1 MKVGIA
7 GLGLIGGS
15 LAKAYKGAEGVENT
29 VYGHDTDPSVL
40 AIAQISGAVDAPLD
54 PSTIGQCDCILIAV
68 YPSAAVAYLEQI
80 APYVSKDAV
89 VIDCCGVKRAVCEP
103 CFEIA
108 ARQGF
113 TFVGGHPMAG
123 THNSGFKHSRATL
136 FKGAAMIL
144 VPPVFDDILLFDK
157 LERLLKPVGF
167 GHLTVTT
174 AEKHDTMIAFTSQMA
189 HIVSNAY
196 IKSPT
201 AREHRGY
208 SAGSYK
214 DLTRVAWLNPDMWAE
229 LFMENSDV
237 LIRELDFF
245 LKSVE
250 RYRDALA
257 NGDKTSLRAL
267 LEEGRAIKEVL
278 DGR

>member
-15 LAKAYKGAEGVENT
+15 LAKAYKGAESMENT
-29 VYGHDTDPSVL
+29 VYGHDADPSVL

-54 PSTIGQCDCILIAV
+54 PSTVGQCDCILIAV
-68 YPSAAVAYLEQI
+68 YPNAAVSYLEQI

-89 VIDCCGVKRAVCEP
+89 VIDCCGVKRSVCGP

-108 ARQGF
+108 ARHGF

-174 AEKHDTMIAFTSQMA
+174 SEKHDAMIAFTSQMA
-189 HIVSNAY
+189 HVVSNAY

-229 LFMENSDV
+229 LFIENSDM
-237 LIRELDFF
+237 LIKELDFF
-245 LKSVE
+245 IKSLE
-250 RYRDALA
+250 QYRDAMA
-257 NGDKTSLRAL
+257 NGDKASLRTL
-267 LEEGRAIKEVL
+267 LEEGRSIKEVL